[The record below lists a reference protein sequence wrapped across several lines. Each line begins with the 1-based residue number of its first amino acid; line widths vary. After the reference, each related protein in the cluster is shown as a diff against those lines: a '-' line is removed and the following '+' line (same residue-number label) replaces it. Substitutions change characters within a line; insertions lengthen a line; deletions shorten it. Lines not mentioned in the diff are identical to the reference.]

1 MEFWELIL
9 DIILWGDVFFFSH
22 THTDTPLRQQH
33 LEDHFQLKQKISIF
47 RSVTSKFVKKCKKS
61 QRHPTHL
68 YNRMQIQETAFK
80 NINF

>member
-9 DIILWGDVFFFSH
+9 DIILWSDVFFFSH

-33 LEDHFQLKQKISIF
+33 LEDHFQLKQKISLF
-47 RSVTSKFVKKCKKS
+47 RSITLKFVKKCKNS
-61 QRHPTHL
+61 QRRNTHVH
-68 YNRMQIQETAFK
+68 NRMQIKETAFK

>member
-9 DIILWGDVFFFSH
+9 DIILCSDVFFFSH

-33 LEDHFQLKQKISIF
+33 LEDHFQLKQKISLF
-47 RSVTSKFVKKCKKS
+47 RSITLKFVKKYKKS
-61 QRHPTHL
+61 QRRNTHVH
-68 YNRMQIQETAFK
+68 NRMQIKETAFK